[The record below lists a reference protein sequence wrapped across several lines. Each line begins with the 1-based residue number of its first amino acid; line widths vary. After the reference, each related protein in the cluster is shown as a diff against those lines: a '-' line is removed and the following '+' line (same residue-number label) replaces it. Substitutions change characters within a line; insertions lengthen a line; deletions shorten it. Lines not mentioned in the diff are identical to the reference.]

1 MKKFF
6 TTLLC
11 AAIAALCLAP
21 QAEAAQMREHRAVW
35 LTPYLGEWP
44 GTGINA
50 TNAQR
55 LLNNLDKRLDEM
67 EAGGINIIY
76 YHVRSMCDATYK
88 SSYEP
93 WSKGV
98 SGTRGTEPY
107 FDPLEK
113 LLERAHARGIEV
125 YAWFN
130 PYRYCGK
137 YRFGDSPLDYEVS
150 HPEWLIMQEDEC
162 ILNPALEEVKQR
174 IVDVIVEVIDNYDVD
189 GIIFD
194 DYFYS
199 NPTPNALDDALYN
212 EAKAADPSVGTKI
225 QWRVNNVNSMIQ
237 RVSKAIK
244 EHKPYLP
251 FGISPAGSA
260 SPANIRTEY
269 GLEPSPQ
276 GDWQYNAIASD
287 PLAWL
292 KNQWI
297 DFIAPQIYWPD
308 KFDIMQDWWN
318 IAARKFGRHLHT
330 AITFSD
336 YSNFGGAEYS
346 REVDYARDL
355 LATGE
360 SGISFFRYNVMND
373 SYIKYDGKSMSFTQY
388 IGLTSYSTQA
398 LTPIRPW
405 NNVYAPAYTA
415 NVHRDGE
422 NLVWDAVEGMRYT
435 VYAFAAGEEQK
446 PFSSNLVQVCYT
458 NSLAIPSDLSGSTF
472 GVAVYDRYGNEY
484 PMLLEGATLGEAVN
498 AELTYP
504 ANGEKAADLFDFT
517 WKENG
522 HDNILEVATDADF
535 ANIIATCQTNGSAVS
550 SYQIPN
556 LTEGKT
562 YYWRVRTNAVNAA
575 AGVSEVRS
583 FVASRFA
590 TTGPNDKNQ
599 TTTPTITWTP
609 AYEGSVY
616 KVEISINSQFS
627 TIAYS
632 GETTETSLKVDEGYL
647 NSGRRYY
654 YRVTASRDNRT
665 STSDVAEFW
674 TADLIPELP
683 KFVNPASDGAT
694 LYANQTI
701 ELAPVANASGMKLN
715 ISNNAEFTGRLFSQ
729 TMRDGENYTKALSEI
744 KVAGKNLVAGQTY
757 YVRACSMYFTQDN
770 QTSEKSTDYTVSSF
784 VYSDANGVGD
794 ITGDEAEVTVSP
806 EGIVTMPVEGNTVS
820 VYRTDGS
827 CVFTCEGAPT
837 TVDISA
843 LAAGLYIVNVVGPTP
858 AAIKWVK

>member
-1 MKKFF
+1 MRKFF

-11 AAIAALCLAP
+11 VAFAALCLTQ

-35 LTPYLGEWP
+35 ITPYLGEWP
-44 GTGINA
+44 GTGINS

-55 LLNNLDKRLDEM
+55 LITNLDKRLDEM
-67 EAGGINIIY
+67 ESAGINIIY

-98 SGTRGTEPY
+98 SGTRGKEPY

-150 HPEWLIMQEDEC
+150 HPDWLIMQDDEC

-174 IVDVIVEVIDNYDVD
+174 IVDVIVEVVDNYDVD

-199 NPTPNALDDALYN
+199 NPTPDALDDALYN
-212 EAKAADPSVGTKI
+212 AAKAADPSVGTKI
-225 QWRVNNVNSMIQ
+225 QWRVNNVNSMVQ
-237 RVSKAIK
+237 RVARAIK

-260 SPANIRTEY
+260 SPANITTEY
-269 GLEPSPQ
+269 GLEPSPE

-287 PLAWL
+287 PLSWL

-308 KFDIMQDWWN
+308 KFDTMQAWWN
-318 IAARKFGRHLHT
+318 IAARKFGRHLYS
-330 AITFSD
+330 AISFSN
-336 YSNFGGAEYS
+336 YKTYGGAEFT
-346 REVDYARDL
+346 REVEYARDL
-355 LATGE
+355 LAVGE
-360 SGISFFRYNVMND
+360 SGMSFFRYNTVCD
-373 SYIKYDGKSMSFTQY
+373 AYIKYDGSSISFPKY
-388 IGLTSYSTQA
+388 IGQTSYSTQA

-415 NVHRDGE
+415 NVHRDGD

-458 NSLAIPSDLSGSTF
+458 NSLAIPAELAGCTF

-484 PMLLEGATLGEAVN
+484 PMLLEGATLGEAVV
-498 AELTYP
+498 AQLTYP
-504 ANGEKAADLFDFT
+504 ENGQKAADLFDFT
-517 WKENG
+517 WAENG

-535 ANIIATCQTNGSAVS
+535 TNIIATCQTHGSAIN
-550 SYQIPN
+550 SYQVPN
-556 LTEGKT
+556 IEEGKT

-575 AGVSEVRS
+575 AGLSEVRS

-590 TTGPNDKNQ
+590 ITGPTGKEE

-609 AYEGSVY
+609 AYGDATY
-616 KVEISINSQFS
+616 KVEIAVNNNF
-627 TIAYS
+627 TVLHYT
-632 GETTETSLKVDEGYL
+632 GETTDNSLTIDEGDL
-647 NSGRRYY
+647 QSGRHYY
-654 YRVTASRDNRT
+654 CRITASRDGR
-665 STSDVAEFW
+665 SSVSDITEFW
-674 TADLIPELP
+674 TADRIPSLP
-683 KFVNPASDGAT
+683 KFVNPTSDGAT
-694 LYANQTI
+694 LCANQTI
-701 ELAPVANASGMKLN
+701 EIAPVANASSVKLN
-715 ISNNAEFTGRLFSQ
+715 ISNNAEFSGRLFSQ
-729 TMRDGENYTKALSEI
+729 TMRDGENSTKVLSDI
-744 KVAGKNLVAGQTY
+744 KIAGKKLVAGQTY
-757 YVRACSMYFTQDN
+757 YIRACSLYFIQSN
-770 QTSEKSTDYTVSSF
+770 QTAEQSTDYTFTSF

-794 ITGDEAEVTVSP
+794 ITDDEAKVTISP
-806 EGIVTMPVEGNTVS
+806 EGIVSMPVEGNSVN
-820 VYRTDGS
+820 VYRPDGS
-827 CVFTCEGAPT
+827 CVFSCTGAPS

-843 LAAGLYIVNVVGPTP
+843 LPAGLYIVNVTGPTP
-858 AAIKWVK
+858 AVIKWVK